1 MAKFKVGDRV
11 RFTNACPTFWW
22 FGPSTEHKDGVVVAL
37 RKGGYAYNVK
47 CEGED
52 TKALVDDEHIEL
64 VEPELRLEAGKSYRT
79 RDGRKVGPMMTFGDK
94 GRFIAKEGDGR
105 VWEEDGAHYFWY
117 STAATTADDLIAE
130 WAEEESLGDILAEAF
145 GTKGGPAARSG
156 KTRKD
161 LLFLKGDVVE
171 CLKDCEGQ
179 FTRGKRYVVAND
191 YPAHS
196 RYYDNVEIA
205 EDDSGRTTN
214 GWCRDYFRRVD
225 ADKPAQLSVSISG
238 VGRWTITPKN
248 PTAIVALIE
257 DGQPKPSD
265 RPYVHAS
272 RDAAEKEASRLA
284 NKHKAK
290 TFGVYELVSSSCV
303 LAPVYKH
310 EWQRLAAG
318 GSKVA
323 AIIELRTIS
332 GLGLAEAKT
341 AIEYWIAR
349 EAA

>member
-22 FGPSTEHKDGVVVAL
+22 FGPSTQHKDGVVVAL

-52 TKALVDDEHIEL
+52 MKALVDDEHIEL
-64 VEPELRLEAGKSYRT
+64 VEPELRLEAGKSYRA
-79 RDGRKVGPMMTFGDK
+79 RDGRKVGPMMTFGGD
-94 GRFIAKEGDGR
+94 GRFIAQRGDGR
-105 VWEEDGAHYFWY
+105 VWEGSGAHYNMCY
-117 STAATTADDLIAE
+117 MTAADDLIAE
-130 WAEEESLGDILAEAF
+130 WTEEKSLGDILSEALRI
-145 GTKGGPAARSG
+145 KGGEDTKASKP
-156 KTRKD
+156 RKD
-161 LLFLKGDVVE
+161 LLFRKGDVVE
-171 CLKDCEGQ
+171 CLRDCEGQ
-179 FTRGKRYVVAND
+179 FTKGKRYMVRND
-191 YPAHS
+191 LALGSAPW
-196 RYYDNVEIA
+196 RNLEIA

-265 RPYVHAS
+265 RPHVHAS

-284 NKHKAK
+284 NKHKGK
-290 TFGVYELVSSSCV
+290 TFGVYELVSSRSV
-303 LAPVYKH
+303 PAPVYKH

-323 AIIELRTIS
+323 AIIELRSLTDM
-332 GLGLAEAKT
+332 GLKPAKDAVEQFLAT
-341 AIEYWIAR
+341 S
-349 EAA
+349 